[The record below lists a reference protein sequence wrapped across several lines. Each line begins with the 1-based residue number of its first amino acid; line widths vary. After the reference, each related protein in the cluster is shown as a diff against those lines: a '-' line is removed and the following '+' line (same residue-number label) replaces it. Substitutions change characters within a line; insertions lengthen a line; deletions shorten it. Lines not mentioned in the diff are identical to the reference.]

1 MKMKVTYENDFIV
14 FDITKGPKSI
24 VEVLD
29 AKGQEGW
36 YPATSVNVAG
46 TNLVF
51 FMVRA
56 TYVMPDTKTDEAK
69 QLNKLWGTKSGE

>member
-1 MKMKVTYENDFIV
+1 MKVTYENDYIV
-14 FDITKGPKSI
+14 FDINKGPKSI
-24 VEVLD
+24 TEILN

-36 YPATSVNVAG
+36 MASSVVNVAG

-51 FMVRA
+51 FLVRP
-56 TYVMPDTKTDEAK
+56 TYELPDTKSDEAK

>member
-1 MKMKVTYENDFIV
+1 MKVTYENDYIV
-14 FDITKGPKSI
+14 FDINKGPKQI
-24 VEVLD
+24 TEVLN

-36 YPATSVNVAG
+36 MASSVVNVAG

-51 FMVRA
+51 FLVRP
-56 TYVMPDTKTDEAK
+56 TYELPDTKSDEAK